1 MGRGLCL
8 QNAQAL
14 IAGWTD
20 FGRVRF
26 LVEFTVHESTPI
38 VTRRRPQPP
47 KKKPR
52 DHRMNSSASS
62 EPSRPDKTVA
72 DKTVLDQT
80 VVDQT
85 VVDQERATASGVGK
99 LQGVDRDGPHA
110 RKAVLSGSIVELH
123 EIVKDYGRVRAL
135 SGVTMT
141 IGGGVTGLLGP
152 NGAGKT
158 TLIKVLLG
166 LVRISSGR
174 GSVLGYDLELQP
186 RMIRQNVGFMPEDD
200 CYIAGLSGVEMVQ
213 FAARLS
219 GLPSIEALR
228 RAHEILDFCGVEQE
242 RYRTVDTYSTG
253 MRQKVK
259 FAQSIVHDPPFLIL
273 DEPTAGLDPDER
285 VAMLHRIE
293 LLARQAGKAVLI
305 STHIL
310 PDVRAICDTVVIVAQ
325 GEVRVIDSLEALS
338 KPASPAIHIRTAGD
352 SEPLVRRIE
361 RGGGTVWIQ
370 PDGTLRVMI
379 DQSSTAELVWSWARE
394 TGVGIR
400 SLAPSRNSLEQ
411 IFMDAVRGE
420 HRAHP

>member
-1 MGRGLCL
+1 
-8 QNAQAL
+8 
-14 IAGWTD
+14 
-20 FGRVRF
+20 
-26 LVEFTVHESTPI
+26 
-38 VTRRRPQPP
+38 
-47 KKKPR
+47 
-52 DHRMNSSASS
+52 MNSSASS

-72 DKTVLDQT
+72 DKTVL
-80 VVDQT
+80 
-85 VVDQERATASGVGK
+85 
-99 LQGVDRDGPHA
+99 
-110 RKAVLSGSIVELH
+110 SGSIIELH
-123 EIVKDYGRVRAL
+123 EIVKDYGPVRAL
-135 SGVTMT
+135 SSVTMT

-166 LVRISSGR
+166 LVRVSSGR
-174 GSVLGYDLELQP
+174 GSVLGYDLELEP

-219 GLPSIEALR
+219 GLPRIEALR

-338 KPASPAIHIRTAGD
+338 KPASPAIHVRTAGD
-352 SEPLVRRIE
+352 PEPLVRRIE
-361 RGGGTVWIQ
+361 RGGGTVSIQ